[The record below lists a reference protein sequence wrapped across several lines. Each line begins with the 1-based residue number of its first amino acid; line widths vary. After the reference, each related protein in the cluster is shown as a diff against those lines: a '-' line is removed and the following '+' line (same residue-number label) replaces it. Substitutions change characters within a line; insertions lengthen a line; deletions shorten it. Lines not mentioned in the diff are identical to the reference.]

1 MTINPNYAEKEIL
14 DYLYKQ
20 MTEEDVQVFEA
31 EMLSNPEL
39 TQQVSAMTLM
49 LLINEHPRNLY
60 PVSAPIDDDTRRFVL
75 DIIKPPPSLVENFL
89 MLPLTPIVSGLP
101 HSGVPYFFVPQ
112 TYDTS
117 LADEL
122 LAPHNVACPNF
133 KSYVGN
139 LLKFVK
145 KHPKL

>member
-20 MTEEDVQVFEA
+20 MTEEDVQDFEA

-39 TQQVSAMTLM
+39 KQQVSAMTLM

-75 DIIKPPPSLVENFL
+75 DIIKPPPSFAPSFL
-89 MLPLTPIVSGLP
+89 KVI
-101 HSGVPYFFVPQ
+101 GV
-112 TYDTS
+112 
-117 LADEL
+117 L
-122 LAPHNVACPNF
+122 
-133 KSYVGN
+133 
-139 LLKFVK
+139 
-145 KHPKL
+145 